1 MKLILLIVV
10 CALVAGWLKSRGVRR
25 SNDSALGGVC
35 AGLANH
41 FGWDVKVTR
50 IIAAVVALLTGIPVV
65 FYIIACIVL
74 PKD

>member
-1 MKLILLIVV
+1 MRLILLIIV
-10 CALVAGWLKSRGVRR
+10 CALLAGWLKNRGVRR
-25 SNDSALGGVC
+25 TNCAIGGVC
-35 AGLANH
+35 AGLASH

-50 IIAAVVALLTGIPVV
+50 IIAFVLALCTGVPVV

>member
-1 MKLILLIVV
+1 MKFILLIVV
-10 CALVAGWLKSRGVRR
+10 CALLAGWLKKRGVRR
-25 SNDSALGGVC
+25 SGDSILGGVC

-50 IIAAVVALLTGIPVV
+50 IVSFALVLFTGVPLV

-74 PKD
+74 PKE